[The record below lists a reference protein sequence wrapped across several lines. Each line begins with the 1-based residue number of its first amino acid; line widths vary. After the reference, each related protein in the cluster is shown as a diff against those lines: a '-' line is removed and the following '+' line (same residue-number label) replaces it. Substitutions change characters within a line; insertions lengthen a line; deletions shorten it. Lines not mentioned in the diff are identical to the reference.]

1 MLKENESLDF
11 RLKKQMKRKELVI
24 EKHKKVCRTLNYFE
38 RILVFISAASV
49 YVSVQ
54 HLFQ

>member
-11 RLKKQMKRKELVI
+11 RLKKQMKRKELMI

-38 RILVFISAASV
+38 RLLVFISAASV

>member
-11 RLKKQMKRKELVI
+11 RLKEQMKRKELVI
-24 EKHKKVCRTLNYFE
+24 EKHKKVCRTINYFE
-38 RILVFISAASV
+38 RLLVFISATSV

-54 HLFQ
+54 HIFQ